1 MKKTSWFVMFVF
13 VFLMAFPQNGFA
25 ASKTGIVLD
34 GKTLNLPKDVQ
45 VQNIKGNIMIPIR
58 VVVEELGFDVNWDK
72 NTRTVTIKQDATTL
86 QLVID
91 KNVAKVNSKNV
102 TLPLAP
108 MISNGT
114 TLVPL
119 RFVSEQMGLDIKWD
133 NTAKVVYLTSPK
145 KENPEPNQNQDLA
158 KVGGIQFVNN
168 QLNIEVSKKVKPSI
182 FKMTAPDRIVVDL
195 PYSTFADNFSANQV
209 LDANNTGYIDIVDHT
224 NVNKIRYA
232 MFSQDPST
240 VRVVIDMNG
249 ASNYTITTNN
259 DNLVAIT
266 LSDDPSLPVNNGK
279 KLVVI
284 DAGHGGSDPGAI
296 SVKKRNEKDFNLA
309 VALKVEALL
318 KKESE
323 IEYVMTRDRDV
334 YPTLQDRVDLANRI
348 GATIFISIHANSST
362 SSAANG
368 VETYYTRPD
377 SLPLAN
383 VVHKYLV
390 SSTGSVDRQV
400 RIKSLKV
407 TRETQMPAV
416 LIEAG
421 YLSNA
426 TEEAKLYTEQFQNKL
441 AAGIVASIKEYLDV
455 K

>member
-1 MKKTSWFVMFVF
+1 MKKTSWFVMFVI

-34 GKTLNLPKDVQ
+34 GKNLNLPKDVE

-58 VVVEELGFDVNWDK
+58 VVVEELGFEVNWVK
-72 NTRTVTIKQDATTL
+72 NTRTVTIKQEGTTL

-91 KNVAKVNSKNV
+91 KKIAKVNSKNV

-119 RFVSEQMGLDIKWD
+119 RFVSEQMGLGIKWD
-133 NTAKVVYLTSPK
+133 NNAKVVYLTSPK
-145 KENPEPNQNQDLA
+145 VENPDSNQDLA
-158 KVGGIQFVNN
+158 TVNGIQFINN

-195 PYSTFADNFSANQV
+195 PNSTFADNFSANQV
-209 LDANNTGYIDIVDHT
+209 LDANNTGYIDIVDHM

-266 LSDDPSLPVNNGK
+266 LSDDTSLPVNNGK

-368 VETYYTRPD
+368 VETYYTRPE